1 MTPTP
6 EAIEAALDGNRPL
19 PFDRDTAGRL
29 VREAWIRWAETQPNP
44 KPSWLVPYDELAEAD
59 KEADRQIGEAIA
71 RWTLIHDAAAL
82 AAADAAM
89 EAAGWVRVPVEP
101 TQAMLANTVDEK
113 GTIRVLDFTTPEERG
128 KAFLMPRYV
137 YRAMIAARPTEE
149 EKEG

>member
-89 EAAGWVRVPVEP
+89 EAAQAVVE
-101 TQAMLANTVDEK
+101 QARWRLAQTAVSATAPGQVDDTLFQP
-113 GTIRVLDFTTPEERG
+113 GGAD
-128 KAFLMPRYV
+128 
-137 YRAMIAARPTEE
+137 
-149 EKEG
+149 